1 MNPFGFLRSRQW
13 ILFRRLVLILIA
25 VALVY
30 RSWGPMLL
38 TRLQRPNAQR
48 DLVITRSE
56 FRPDLVGDI
65 KPGWIIGFKNESQRF
80 TYDRIQLEA
89 TYKDSGGSV
98 LQKDTLVVHH
108 KLIPGEE
115 TIIGS
120 PDFKQRPGA
129 AEASLK
135 VVNADSAR

>member
-1 MNPFGFLRSRQW
+1 MKPFAFLRTRRW
-13 ILFRRLVLILIA
+13 IVFRRLVLILIA
-25 VALVY
+25 IGLLY
-30 RSWGPMLL
+30 RSYGPVLL
-38 TRLQRPNAQR
+38 ARLQRPNAQR

-56 FRPDLVGDI
+56 FRPDMLGDI

-89 TYKDSGGSV
+89 TYKNSDGSV
-98 LQKDTLVVHH
+98 LQTDTLVVHH

-135 VVNADSAR
+135 VVNADAAR